1 MPPDVPHGSLPD
13 SAFVVDALTIN
24 SLQHAVEARQKC
36 TARFVE
42 SVVVW
47 ELLKGEIVEERTVHV
62 FDLRGHPE
70 ATTAYAWRSSPEV
83 RSNIVLRQ
91 GEIEGPE
98 DAVRAVIFACR

>member
-1 MPPDVPHGSLPD
+1 MPPDVPRGSLPD